1 MSYFTIQDADQFT
14 FYRIPKIL
22 FTDDRYKEMSTDSK
36 VLYGLLLDRV
46 SLSTKNNWVDDLG
59 RVFIIFSRESAQEL
73 LGYGNKKIVKMF
85 KELKEFCLIEEK
97 QQGLG
102 MPNIIYVKKFLQENP
117 VTLENQLTCQND
129 TSGDV
134 KITLPE
140 MSKSHANYT
149 EINKTEINKT
159 ETSVSQSTNTN
170 ISALEEVEKMI
181 ANSKTDRQTDNIRDF
196 KKSPK
201 KVEDHK
207 AEVSEKKKNQLVSSA
222 DSSRDIQFIMSQ
234 LNLND
239 LKLSHPNDESL
250 IGDIELNIHDMY
262 GSDYI
267 IVQGVKKSSSIVRS
281 ALMRLTYWHMDEIL
295 RKLRDNTSEIKNTK
309 GWLQATIF
317 NQAFEN
323 EFSIQNKVNFA
334 LYGDK

>member
-59 RVFIIFSRESAQEL
+59 RVFIIFSRESVQEL
-73 LGYGNKKIVKMF
+73 LGYGNKKVVKMF

-102 MPNIIYVKKFLQENP
+102 MPNIIYVKKFLQDTP
-117 VTLENQLTCQND
+117 ATLENQQTCQND
-129 TSGDV
+129 TSGNV
-134 KITLPE
+134 KITSLE

-159 ETSVSQSTNTN
+159 ESSVSQSDET
-170 ISALEEVEKMI
+170 SLDRLEKMI
-181 ANSKTDRQTDNIRDF
+181 KSSKTDRRTDNITDF
-196 KKSPK
+196 NNSPK
-201 KVEDHK
+201 TMQRTNFE
-207 AEVSEKKKNQLVSSA
+207 EKKKNQLVFSA
-222 DSSRDIQFIMSQ
+222 DSSSDIALIKSN
-234 LNLND
+234 LNLPALKQSFPHD
-239 LKLSHPNDESL
+239 LDL
-250 IGDIELNIHDMY
+250 IEEIEINILDMIN
-262 GSDYI
+262 SDYI
-267 IVQGVKKSSSIVRS
+267 IVSGTRKRHEIIKS
-281 ALMRLTYWHMDEIL
+281 ALLRLNYWHMNEIL
-295 RKLRDNTSEIKNTK
+295 RKLKENTSEIRNPKS
-309 GWLQATIF
+309 WLQATIF

-323 EFSIQNKVNFA
+323 EFSMQNKVNFA
-334 LYGDK
+334 LYGNK